1 MQIMEGKHMETVN
14 EHAKAL
20 SRLGAS
26 KGGRA
31 RKAALNPEQ
40 RQDIARRAALAR
52 WGDGERGKLP
62 KATHAGPLTIGGKV
76 ILAAVLETR
85 KRVLTQESF
94 LQALGRAGK
103 AAGGTGSSLLVE
115 GLPPFLAAQNLKP
128 FISEDLL
135 KSTTPVVFRTPNG
148 GRAFGYE
155 AELLPK
161 VCEVYLQARDAK
173 ALLAQQKHVAKA
185 CDILMRGLAQVG
197 IIALVDEATGYQ
209 QDRARDE
216 LNRILEAYI
225 SQELRPWT
233 RRFPDEF
240 FKQIYR
246 LHGWEY
252 REGHHKRP
260 RHVGKLVNQLIYDK
274 LPVGVLPDL
283 KRKNPPINEAGY
295 RRWRHHQFLTAE
307 TGEPHLDKQII
318 EVTTLMRVADDKK
331 AFERLFNKAFP
342 RMPHQLV
349 MESVLADEKEDD

>member
-1 MQIMEGKHMETVN
+1 M
-14 EHAKAL
+14 
-20 SRLGAS
+20 
-26 KGGRA
+26 
-31 RKAALNPEQ
+31 
-40 RQDIARRAALAR
+40 IA
-52 WGDGERGKLP
+52 
-62 KATHAGPLTIGGKV
+62 
-76 ILAAVLETR
+76 AAVLDTK
-85 KRVLTQESF
+85 KRVLTQETF
-94 LQALGRAGK
+94 LQAIGRAGK
-103 AAGGTGSSLLVE
+103 AKGGTGSVQKIE
-115 GLPPFLAAQNLKP
+115 VVDGRPPFLAAKNLDP
-128 FISEDLL
+128 FISESLL
-135 KSTTPVVFRTPNG
+135 QSTTPIVFRSLRG
-148 GRAFGYE
+148 ARAFGYE

-161 VCEVYLQARDAK
+161 VCDVYLKARDAK
-173 ALLAQQKHVAKA
+173 ALLPSQRHIAKA
-185 CDILMRGLAQVG
+185 CDALMRGLAHVG

-225 SQELRPWT
+225 SEELRPWT

-252 REGHHKRP
+252 SVGRHKRP
-260 RHVGKLVNQLIYDK
+260 RFIGKLVNQLVYDK
-274 LPVGVLPDL
+274 LPPGVLPEL

-342 RMPHQLV
+342 RPGSADQLA
-349 MESVLADEKEDD
+349 LPGLTDED